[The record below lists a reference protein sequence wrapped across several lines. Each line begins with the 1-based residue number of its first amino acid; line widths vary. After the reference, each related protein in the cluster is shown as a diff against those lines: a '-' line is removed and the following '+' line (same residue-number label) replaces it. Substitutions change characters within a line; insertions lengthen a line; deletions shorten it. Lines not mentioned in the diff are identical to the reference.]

1 MRRGRSIVVGVDG
14 TESAHDALDWAAAE
28 AAARRLPLRVVHAYA
43 ATPSWAVM
51 GELPQPY
58 DNIGVPDVARL
69 VTEQAVRRARCVA
82 SELEISTH
90 LLIGTG
96 APALLA
102 QGAAAELL
110 VLGSRGLGGVRG
122 LFGGS
127 VSFRVA
133 MHAACP
139 VVVVRPMRPATPGRS
154 AARVVVGVD
163 GSHRSERAIEF
174 AVRAAAQRG
183 VGVTAIHAWS
193 PRGTADLTVVSDDWS
208 LAEAAEWRTLQRV
221 FAPWRSRLATARIEL
236 RLVQGRAQDVLVA
249 ESAGAALVVIG
260 SRGRGSVRAA
270 LAGSVSQAVLQHAG
284 CPVAVVRGQP
294 A

>member
-1 MRRGRSIVVGVDG
+1 MRRRRPVVVGVDG

-43 ATPSWAVM
+43 TAVSWAVL
-51 GELPQPY
+51 GELPRPY
-58 DNIGVPDVARL
+58 ENIGVPDAARL
-69 VTEQAVRRARCVA
+69 VIEQAVQRARNVA
-82 SELEISTH
+82 AELEISTR
-90 LLIGTG
+90 LLTGAG

-102 QGAAAELL
+102 QSADAELL

-133 MHAACP
+133 ARAACP
-139 VVVVRPMRPATPGRS
+139 VVVVRPMQPTTPGRS

-163 GSHRSERAIEF
+163 GSQRCERAIEF

-183 VGVTAIHAWS
+183 VGVTAVHAWS
-193 PRGTADLTVVSDDWS
+193 VRGTADVAAVTDDWS
-208 LAEAAEWRTLQRV
+208 LAEAAEWRTFQRV
-221 FAPWRSRLATARIEL
+221 FDPWRSRLATAQIEL
-236 RLVQGRAQDVLVA
+236 RLVPGRAQDVLVA
-249 ESAGAALVVIG
+249 ESAGAALVVVG

-270 LAGSVSQAVLQHAG
+270 LGGSVSQAVLQHAG
-284 CPVAVVRGQP
+284 CPVAVVREQP